1 MRSIVVPGRAP
12 VRRRVAV
19 LARRAVTGR
28 VKTRLSPAL
37 PAALACELHAAL
49 TADTLATVAS
59 AVTAD
64 ERFILWDAPVSHGAT
79 AIDVPAGIREG
90 TQSDGDLG
98 ARLAAAFD
106 ELLHGADAVVV
117 VGTDCPD
124 LRARH
129 LEDAFAALAHHDLV
143 LGPSRDGGYWLVGLT
158 RRAPELFADIPW
170 GTDTVF
176 ARTVERAAGAGL
188 AASRLEMLSDIDTPE
203 DLVRLIA
210 RWLVDPAARSA
221 ATARALERIGLLP
234 GGPDAPRREA
244 PASPA
249 PPARPR

>member
-1 MRSIVVPGRAP
+1 M
-12 VRRRVAV
+12 RRVAV

-37 PAALACELHAAL
+37 PAALACELHAAM
-49 TADTLATVAS
+49 TSDTLATIA
-59 AVTAD
+59 AVSAD
-64 ERFILWDAPVSHGAT
+64 ERFVLWDAPASNDAT
-79 AIDVPAGIREG
+79 SIDVPAGIGEG
-90 TQSDGDLG
+90 TQGDGDLG
-98 ARLAAAFD
+98 ARLAAAFE
-106 ELLHGADAVVV
+106 ELLRGADAVVI

-129 LEDAFAALAHHDLV
+129 LEDAFAALARHDLV
-143 LGPSRDGGYWLVGLT
+143 LGPRRDGGYWLVGLT

-176 ARTVERAAGAGL
+176 ARTVERAADAGL
-188 AASRLEMLSDIDTPE
+188 PTSRLEMLSDIDTPE
-203 DLVRLIA
+203 DLVRLIG
-210 RWLVDPAARSA
+210 RWLVDPAARTA
-221 ATARALERIGLLP
+221 KTARALERIGLLP
-234 GGPDAPRREA
+234 GGKDDATREA